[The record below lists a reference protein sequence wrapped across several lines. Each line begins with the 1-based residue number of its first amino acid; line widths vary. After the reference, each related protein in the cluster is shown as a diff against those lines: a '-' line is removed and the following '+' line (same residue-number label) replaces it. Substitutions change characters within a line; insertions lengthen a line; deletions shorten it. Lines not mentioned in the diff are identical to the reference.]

1 MKVLVL
7 SYNNCANFGDRLG
20 LDLVVR
26 LLPPEAE
33 IYISP
38 LPPFWKQIEGS
49 FDLVIV
55 GSGHSIFHRTLQK
68 EFLDFLSKQQIVV
81 GIFGL
86 QYHEMLPLQGLK
98 ELFST
103 LDCWFSRSEY
113 DIEFLGRHSSLPKH
127 YAHLGDWLINAFPLV
142 SWTDGRTGEI
152 PADFISASHD
162 IQRTIQKI
170 QAFRRISSARLHP
183 VLCALTSAE
192 QVRYQEQSEMGSEC
206 MSGKFHSMFLDV
218 FGKTPKPG
226 EWFDV
231 DRHDVKLYK
240 SSVYSKTEL
249 MREYFWRVLDSSLA
263 DLLSDKTVTSFSQC
277 LNLKP
282 LP

>member
-98 ELFST
+98 EFFST

-152 PADFISASHD
+152 PADFIRASHD

-218 FGKTPKPG
+218 FGKAPKPG

>member
-7 SYNNCANFGDRLG
+7 SYNNCENFGDRLG

-33 IYISP
+33 VYVSP
-38 LPPFWKQIEGS
+38 LPPFWRQIDSS
-49 FDLVIV
+49 FDMVVV
-55 GSGHSIFHRTLQK
+55 GTGHSIFHRTLEK
-68 EFLDFLSKQQIVV
+68 EFLDFLSKQKLVV

-98 ELFST
+98 ELFSA

-113 DIEFLGRHSSLPKH
+113 DIDFLARRSALPRQF
-127 YAHLGDWLINAFPLV
+127 AHLGDWLINAFPIV
-142 SWTDGRTGEI
+142 SWTDGRTCEI
-152 PADFISASHD
+152 PADFIRQSQD
-162 IQRTIQKI
+162 IQRTIQAI

-192 QVRYQEQSEMGSEC
+192 EVRYQEQAEMGSEC
-206 MSGKFHSMFLDV
+206 MSGKFRSMFLDV
-218 FGKTPKPG
+218 FGKTPEPG
-226 EWFDV
+226 EWFKV
-231 DRHDVKLYK
+231 DRRDVKLYK

-249 MREYFWRVLDSSLA
+249 MREYIWNSMGKSLA
-263 DLLSDKTVTSFSQC
+263 PGSVDGG
-277 LNLKP
+277 
-282 LP
+282 LPAFVQSR